1 VGVALADLGFIP
13 ESAINLLPDYN
24 VSRTGYN
31 EVDLT
36 DNKASSTK
44 VDFSL
49 HYKPFEMI

>member
-13 ESAINLLPDYN
+13 ESAILLPDYN

-36 DNKASSTK
+36 DKK
-44 VDFSL
+44 Q
-49 HYKPFEMI
+49 